1 MSTPKIGSYELQREI
16 GRGGMAVVYLARDPA
31 HNRAV
36 AIKILP
42 REFMF
47 DPKFR
52 ARFQRETKVIRSLK
66 SPGIVPI
73 YDFGEHE
80 GQPYMVMR
88 YMSGG
93 SLKQRI
99 GGKPPSM
106 AEIALIFSQVA
117 PVLDEAHRRGLI
129 HRDIKP
135 DNILFD
141 EDNLAYLADFGIVK
155 MTEGQSVAL
164 TTQGGVL
171 GTPAFM
177 SPEQV
182 VGKVKLDGR
191 SDVYALGVIL
201 YHMLTG
207 HVPYQADTPMSQA
220 MMHVLEPLPNILE
233 VRPNLPDETQ
243 LVIEKAMAK
252 DRNDRYPTAT
262 ALAKSVGDLA
272 ELAGDKPAIIAPVK
286 AQRRRMPVS
295 VVLGGL
301 FALFCLVISAGA
313 VYLFTSGQDDEPASR
328 PSIFSATNTPATAHE
343 PAETVGPPATAAL
356 LLPGGSS
363 STGSTE
369 IDSAGVEGLLPTLRA
384 TRAESGL
391 TPTDARSL
399 LSTVRPSDTPRPPSQ
414 STNGPPPPPPTSPPP
429 QPPTNTSVPQAT
441 PVPPPTN
448 TQPPPPTNTQPP
460 PPTNTQP
467 PPPTNTQPPP

>member
-1 MSTPKIGSYELQREI
+1 MSTPKIGRYELQREI
-16 GRGGMAVVYLARDPA
+16 GRGGMAVVYLARDPE
-31 HNRAV
+31 HGRMV

-47 DPKFR
+47 DPRFR
-52 ARFQRETKVIRSLK
+52 ARFQREIKVIKSLQ

-80 GQPYMVMR
+80 GQPYMVMQ

-99 GGKPPSM
+99 GGKPSSL
-106 AEIALIFSQVA
+106 AETASIFSQIA
-117 PVLDEAHRRGLI
+117 PVLDEAHRKALI

-141 EDNLAYLADFGIVK
+141 DDSLAYLADFGIVK
-155 MTEGQSVAL
+155 MTEGQSMTL
-164 TTQGGVL
+164 TTHGGIV

-182 VGKVKLDGR
+182 IGKEKLDGR

-233 VRPNLPDETQ
+233 VRPDLPEETQ

-252 DRNDRYPTAT
+252 DRNDRYETAT
-262 ALAKSVGDLA
+262 ALANSVE
-272 ELAGDKPAIIAPVK
+272 ELAVIDGAKPVPMAPVK
-286 AQRRRMPVS
+286 AARRKMPIS
-295 VVLGGL
+295 VIIGGL
-301 FALFCLVISAGA
+301 FAMVCLVMAVGA
-313 VYLFTSGQDDEPASR
+313 VFLVTSGQDNETTRSA
-328 PSIFSATNTPATAHE
+328 PSLVPVTSTPAVATE
-343 PAETVGPPATAAL
+343 PAETVVAPATAAL
-356 LLPGGSS
+356 ILPDGATP
-363 STGSTE
+363 TGSTE
-369 IDSAGVEGLLPTLRA
+369 IDASSDELLPPTLRA
-384 TRAESGL
+384 TPTNTEAA
-391 TPTDARSL
+391 PTDTRIFL
-399 LSTVRPSDTPRPPSQ
+399 PTTRPSDTPEPA
-414 STNGPPPPPPTSPPP
+414 P
-429 QPPTNTSVPQAT
+429 QPTNAP
-441 PVPPPTN
+441 
-448 TQPPPPTNTQPP
+448 PPPPTNTRPP
-460 PPTNTQP
+460 IPTNTP
-467 PPPTNTQPPP
+467 IPAPTNTPIPPTIEVTIELPTPTKQS